1 MSKVLITGGC
11 GFIGS
16 HFVEHFLKATDW
28 EIIVLD
34 KLNYASAGLDRLRDI
49 NVFDEKR
56 VRIFT
61 TDLAKPF
68 EDGLKKEAN

>member
-28 EIIVLD
+28 IPSSQ
-34 KLNYASAGLDRLRDI
+34 KNG
-49 NVFDEKR
+49 KR
-56 VRIFT
+56 RN
-61 TDLAKPF
+61 
-68 EDGLKKEAN
+68 KK